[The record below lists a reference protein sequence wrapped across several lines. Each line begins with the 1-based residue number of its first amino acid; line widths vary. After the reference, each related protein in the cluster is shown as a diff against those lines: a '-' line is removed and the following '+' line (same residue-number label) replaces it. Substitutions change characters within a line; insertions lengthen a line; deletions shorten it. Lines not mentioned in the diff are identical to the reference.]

1 MTPGVSTD
9 GMPDPS
15 TLPCFSYHQD
25 SGMEK
30 DLEYRPAPRFSM
42 KAGCASLTIH
52 TCFQLTTSHE
62 SDAGTAHALCCRRF
76 ADYLTDVL
84 EEGMAN
90 TWLVP

>member
-42 KAGCASLTIH
+42 KAGCESLTIH
-52 TCFQLTTSHE
+52 TCFQLTTQATNRTRE
-62 SDAGTAHALCCRRF
+62 LLTPCAVDASQIT
-76 ADYLTDVL
+76 
-84 EEGMAN
+84 
-90 TWLVP
+90 